1 MNLNLQP
8 VTKDDCELLFNW
20 VNDPEV
26 RNASF
31 NPNQIVWTEHQ
42 DWFYKKIQDPNSIQ
56 LILVSDGQKVGQIRF
71 DKDLHT
77 NEFLLNYLIEKN
89 YRGRSLGTSLITK
102 GIEYLKNNFAS
113 PYRIIGF
120 VKKNNIPS
128 QKSFLNNNFV
138 PSEGFDDRIKFVKNS
153 F

>member
-77 NEFLLNYLIEKN
+77 NEFLLNYLIEK
-89 YRGRSLGTSLITK
+89 
-102 GIEYLKNNFAS
+102 
-113 PYRIIGF
+113 
-120 VKKNNIPS
+120 
-128 QKSFLNNNFV
+128 
-138 PSEGFDDRIKFVKNS
+138 IK
-153 F
+153 